1 MLLTTID
8 VTHREKLVEAA
19 DVRGLLGLLISD
31 GSLVPYRTPGGG
43 YIQLTLTAGASESA
57 FLEEKVQE
65 FRQFISTKAQI
76 VPYRTTPRANGK
88 TTPILRFRVSTNK
101 LRPVYNLLYPI
112 GERQLTQTTLDLLGA
127 QAAAWA
133 WAEGAK
139 LMKDGSAMLSRIGS
153 VREEAYLFSTW
164 LEMLSGAS
172 SVLSDDYVRP
182 RLLFDPVQTK
192 KIQDVLIKYAPK
204 SRQHLFKGDQWDDR
218 SISSARTE
226 LHLGQ
231 GQIGT
236 KRQEETSLVRNL

>member
-1 MLLTTID
+1 VLLTTID
-8 VTHREKLVEAA
+8 VINREKLVEAA

-57 FLEEKVQE
+57 FLEEKVKE
-65 FRQFISTKAQI
+65 FRQFINTKAQI

-139 LMKDGSAMLSRIGS
+139 LKKDGSAMLSRIGS
-153 VREEAYLFSTW
+153 VREEAYLFSQW

-182 RLLFDPVQTK
+182 RLLFDPVQTR

-204 SRQHLFKGDQWDDR
+204 SRQHLFKGDQWDDC

-226 LHLGQ
+226 LQLGK
-231 GQIGT
+231 GQIGIER
-236 KRQEETSLVRNL
+236 KKETSLVRNL